1 MPELKPCPF
10 CGVMPTLNESRYTES
25 EYLASVS
32 CRCVNDDIAE
42 SYFLRSGKTQV
53 EASAKS
59 ISAWN
64 NRPFE
69 DSQRAA
75 LIAWQFQA
83 AGAALALQRVMDAA
97 KHMREA
103 QQAYEQYG
111 SNEDSVT
118 DAEDAFDSLLADAR
132 RVLEARNVKSA

>member
-69 DSQRAA
+69 DSQRTA

-97 KHMREA
+97 QRMREA

>member
-1 MPELKPCPF
+1 MATISNDELARLYHLACMATYSPWDLADF
-10 CGVMPTLNESRYTES
+10 DRESIDMAHK
-25 EYLASVS
+25 LHAV
-32 CRCVNDDIAE
+32 IHAQ
-42 SYFLRSGKTQV
+42 RS
-53 EASAKS
+53 
-59 ISAWN
+59 
-64 NRPFE
+64 
-69 DSQRAA
+69 A